1 MTEAMQLLNEKKLRF
16 SFNGN
21 AQFLTSK
28 KRNFGDRLLRIMKE
42 TPVWS

>member
-1 MTEAMQLLNEKKLRF
+1 MQLLNEKKRRF

-42 TPVWS
+42 TPV